1 MCLLFFHSKS
11 THYCKFILCSVT
23 LVQLLMVYRKF
34 LVPYLGYFLYISC
47 HLQIRIIWH
56 FFYFYSLISSSCLIS
71 PACTTW
77 TSVKLF
83 IPDFNYTALRFST
96 FRVLFPEDLLYV
108 TSFIKYVPS
117 SSNFSQTFFH
127 EIMFNVDKVFSW
139 IYWDNQV
146 TFKSIY
152 SGYYNYW
159 RPYAETSINLWD
171 NPILILEASALII
184 WAYSDY

>member
-1 MCLLFFHSKS
+1 MSS
-11 THYCKFILCSVT
+11 TNKNNLT
-23 LVQLLMVYRKF
+23 
-34 LVPYLGYFLYISC
+34 
-47 HLQIRIIWH
+47 

-71 PACTTW
+71 PASTTC

-96 FRVLFPEDLLYV
+96 FRVLLPEDLLYV

-117 SSNFSQTFFH
+117 SSNFSDFFH
-127 EIMFNVDKVFSW
+127 KIMFNVDKAISW
-139 IYWDNQV
+139 IYWDNQM

-152 SGYYNYW
+152 CGYYNY
-159 RPYAETSINLWD
+159 RHPYAEATLNWWD